1 MKNSW
6 QHRLHSQLLKE
17 HDPAD
22 RPLRLSLIGIG
33 NELGGDDAVGV
44 AVIQRL
50 QAALPDQPALQLV
63 NAGAAPENITGA
75 VRRFQPGAIV
85 LFDAA
90 DFGGQPGE
98 VSLLDWRDTTGFS
111 ASTHSLPLHVFSAYL
126 SSELACPVIL
136 VGIQPLHLDFAA
148 PLSAPVEQAVGEIV
162 AHLQQILAPNIS
174 PD

>member
-6 QHRLHSQLLKE
+6 QLRLRSLLQKQP
-17 HDPAD
+17 DPAD
-22 RPLRLSLIGIG
+22 RAERLSLIGIG
-33 NELGGDDAVGV
+33 NELGGDDAAGV

-50 QAALPDQPALQLV
+50 QAVLSDRSSLQLV

-90 DFGGQPGE
+90 DFGEQPGG
-98 VSLLDWRDTTGFS
+98 VSLLDWRETTGFS

-126 SSELACPVIL
+126 SSELDCPVFL
-136 VGIQPLHLDFAA
+136 VGIQPLHLDFDA
-148 PLSAPVEQAVGEIV
+148 PLSPPVEQAVDEIV
-162 AHLQQILAPNIS
+162 ANILEILA
-174 PD
+174 D